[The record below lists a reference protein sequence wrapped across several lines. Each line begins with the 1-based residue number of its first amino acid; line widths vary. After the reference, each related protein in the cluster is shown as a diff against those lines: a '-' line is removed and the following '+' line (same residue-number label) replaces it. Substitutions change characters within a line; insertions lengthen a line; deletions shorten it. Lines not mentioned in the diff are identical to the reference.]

1 MTGSD
6 TSLLFRSAIATS
18 VSNLDSFRR
27 DRPKLDSRKEGWTE
41 RWGIDKSTKST
52 DDEAADGPDKSCGWR
67 ARPEDWD
74 AELVVGQRCVNFI
87 RSVINISPYTYLIK
101 DLYTYFLLRLIR
113 LQHQGI
119 GHAVSIDTTDINS
132 ASGGMARTAGPSHR
146 QGPSHRHQL
155 IVSGV
160 RGLGTVAVPQGCRVF
175 DQDKRGGRG

>member
-1 MTGSD
+1 MGHRQVDQIYRRRGSGW
-6 TSLLFRSAIATS
+6 SGQILRVEGAAGGLGCGVSGWAT
-18 VSNLDSFRR
+18 VRQLH
-27 DRPKLDSRKEGWTE
+27 
-41 RWGIDKSTKST
+41 
-52 DDEAADGPDKSCGWR
+52 
-67 ARPEDWD
+67 
-74 AELVVGQRCVNFI
+74 I
-87 RSVINISPYTYLIK
+87 RFVINISPYTYLK
-101 DLYTYFLLRLIR
+101 DLYTYFLYFLLRLIR

-132 ASGGMARTAGPSHR
+132 ASGGMARTAGPSYR